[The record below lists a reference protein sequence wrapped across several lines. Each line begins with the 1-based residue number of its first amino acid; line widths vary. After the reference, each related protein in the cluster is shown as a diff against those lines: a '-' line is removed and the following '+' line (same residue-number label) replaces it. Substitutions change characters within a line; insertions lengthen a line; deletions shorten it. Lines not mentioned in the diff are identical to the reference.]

1 MKIPFIKKK
10 KTPQTPRKL
19 SVKDWKEA
27 LQETKSALKNKNL
40 TMLAA
45 GVAYF
50 TTLAFFPL
58 LAAVVAIAALVIEP
72 SQVAEI
78 ARNIEAYLPKD
89 VASLINTQLEN
100 LADKKSGS
108 LLIAI
113 FAIALSL
120 YSASSAT
127 QNMINATNTAY
138 DVDESRGFIKVKL
151 VSLGL
156 TFGALLFGF
165 ILIPL
170 LSVTSDFLTN
180 FKVPEII
187 AQLIVYLRWP
197 LVLVLI
203 TVALAAF
210 YRYGPNRENP
220 RWQWVSWGATA
231 ATLIWLIGTA
241 LFFFY
246 VQNFGSFSESF
257 GIFAGIII
265 LMTWFN
271 LSSFIFLLG
280 AQVNHR
286 LESKAA

>member
-1 MKIPFIKKK
+1 MS
-10 KTPQTPRKL
+10 L
-19 SVKDWKEA
+19 GDWKEA
-27 LQETKSALKNKNL
+27 LKETKAALGNKNL

-50 TTLAFFPL
+50 TTLSFFPL
-58 LAAVVAIAALVIEP
+58 LAAGVAIAAIAVDP
-72 SQVAEI
+72 NEI
-78 ARNIEAYLPKD
+78 TNIAQNVEAMLPKD
-89 VASLINTQLEN
+89 VASLINTQLTN

-120 YSASSAT
+120 FSASSAV
-127 QNMINATNTAY
+127 QNMINATNIAY
-138 DVDESRGFIKVKL
+138 DVKETRNFVKL
-151 VSLGL
+151 KLISIGL
-156 TFGALLFGF
+156 TLGAIVFGF
-165 ILIPL
+165 MLIPL
-170 LSVTSDFLTN
+170 LSVTTDFLTN
-180 FKVPEII
+180 FGVPEAV
-187 AQLIVYLRWP
+187 AQLVVYLRWP

-203 TVALAAF
+203 TTALAAF

-231 ATLIWLIGTA
+231 ATVIWLIGTA

-246 VQNFGSFSESF
+246 VQNFGSFSKSF
-257 GIFAGIII
+257 GVFAGIII

-280 AQVNHR
+280 AEVNHR
-286 LESKAA
+286 LESKAS